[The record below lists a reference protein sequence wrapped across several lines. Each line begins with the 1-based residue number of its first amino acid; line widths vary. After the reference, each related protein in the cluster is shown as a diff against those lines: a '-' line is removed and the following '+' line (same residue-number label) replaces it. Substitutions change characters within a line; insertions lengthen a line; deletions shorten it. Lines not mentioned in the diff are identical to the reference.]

1 MRFTQ
6 VLRNKQRIVSLALSV
21 DFQCPALQMTEY
33 ENLIRS
39 TAYLLSV
46 DPYDP
51 LMKPTEGPYGHLA
64 ASAHRRELK
73 VEKFNEK
80 RTKAAA
86 GPTPRRMMDLGWLE
100 FIPREFRPT
109 VHIVCSSHCVA
120 PFHWKDYYP
129 QDWLSKVKPEHCR
142 YWVEIHEPEK
152 EEPRVRIQLEDALPL
167 HHPEGRDI
175 AFMHFKHEKQALA
188 QLQRFGVEKLYLR
201 NNEKLYSKG
210 EIMEFDGYAVKDRN
224 VADASD
230 FQPAKNELFGQV
242 DNRQFLPYRVSGTLA
257 FHTEDRFF
265 ATTPEPLPEGLC
277 GAPVLDADGDLCGTV
292 EGIVPLAHKNEKLA
306 GAASFLPSFM
316 MQAFVD
322 YIERGMVHAM
332 MPKELFKEVEISKKT
347 NSIGGG
353 LFTKAP
359 GDGPGQHTGTTT
371 WDQEYDKALHI
382 MKSQY
387 SQEEYDAILNIVEE
401 EHKEVLETFKKEP
414 EADLDE
420 IIDRVVLKRQQM
432 IALSHDLF
440 RRGII
445 NKEGEMVAQDKG
457 DATSN
462 DVEHSNNGLSSTTSS

>member
-1 MRFTQ
+1 
-6 VLRNKQRIVSLALSV
+6 VLRDNQRIVSLALSV
-21 DFQCPALQMTEY
+21 DFKSPALQMTEY

-51 LMKPTEGPYGHLA
+51 LMEPKEGPYGHLA

-73 VEKFNEK
+73 VEKFHDK
-80 RTKAAA
+80 RSKPVA
-86 GPTPRRMMDLGWLE
+86 GATPRRMMDLGWLE
-100 FIPREFRPT
+100 FVPREFRPT

-129 QDWLSKVKPEHCR
+129 QDWLTKVKLEHCR
-142 YWVEIHEPEK
+142 YFLEIHEPEK

-175 AFMHFKHEKQALA
+175 AFMHLKHEKQALA
-188 QLQRFGVEKLYLR
+188 QLKKLGVQKLYLR
-201 NNEKLYSKG
+201 NNEKQYTKG
-210 EIMEFDGYAVKDRN
+210 ETMEFDGYAVKDRN
-224 VADASD
+224 AADASD
-230 FQPAKNELFGQV
+230 FQPAKNEQFGQV

-257 FHTEDRFF
+257 YHTEDRFF

-277 GAPVLDADGDLCGTV
+277 GAPVIDADGDLCGTV

-306 GAASFLPSFM
+306 GAAAFMPSFM

-322 YIERGMVHAM
+322 YIERGMLHAM
-332 MPKELFKEVEISKKT
+332 MPKELFEQVEISKKT
-347 NSIGGG
+347 NSVGGG

-359 GDGPGQHTGTTT
+359 GDRPGTFTGATT

-382 MKSQY
+382 MKSRY
-387 SQEEYDAILNIVEE
+387 SQKEYDAIMSIVEE
-401 EHKEVLETFKKEP
+401 ENKEVMETFQKDP

-420 IIDRVVLKRQQM
+420 IINRVVLKRQQM
-432 IALSHDLF
+432 IALSHDLY
-440 RRGII
+440 RKGLIH
-445 NKEGEMVAQDKG
+445 KEGESVAQEEQTE
-457 DATSN
+457 TSN
-462 DVEHSNNGLSSTTSS
+462 AEPNQNGV